1 MSESSKPADSSN
13 SVLTEARAVMDLV
26 FDFSFKRFVTPRLVR
41 ILYVLSI
48 LAALIFALSWMFGG
62 TTDGFFDRLTRL
74 VTGPLA
80 FLIYLLGA
88 RVSMEFVLAVFKI
101 AENVEKLNQRKDAPS
116 SPPSLP

>member
-1 MSESSKPADSSN
+1 MADESKPSEGAN
-13 SVLTEARAVMDLV
+13 SVLTEVRAVMDLV

-62 TTDGFFDRLTRL
+62 VADGFFNRLTRL
-74 VTGPLA
+74 ITGPLA

-101 AENVEKLNQRKDAPS
+101 AENVEKLNQRKD
-116 SPPSLP
+116 PPSLP

>member
-1 MSESSKPADSSN
+1 MSAESKPAETSN
-13 SVLTEARAVMDLV
+13 SVLTEARAVLDLV

-48 LAALIFALSWMFGG
+48 LAALIFALSWMFSGE
-62 TTDGFFDRLTRL
+62 TSGFFDRLTRL

-80 FLIYLLGA
+80 FLVYLLGA

-101 AENVEKLNQRKDAPS
+101 AENVERLNQRKDS
-116 SPPSLP
+116 SNPPSLP